1 MKKLLVLLVVLGAAR
16 LVPKRR
22 PRSDEDMWP
31 QASQAID
38 LR

>member
-1 MKKLLVLLVVLGAAR
+1 MKKLLVLLVVLAAR
-16 LVPKRR
+16 LVSKRR